1 MLDNYLTCINDDNDT
16 IDVNGEYSGKYQQ
29 FEINQGDE
37 ITVSMIT
44 SIPYMYLMNDTLA
57 IFKRTL
63 GVKDIRISYYFVTA
77 NYETS
82 ELYVIDDNGLT
93 RLVNL
98 FVSLHS
104 QCPYVTEYLSEVE
117 RKVSNRPHLIKSC
130 YNGRSFI

>member
-1 MLDNYLTCINDDNDT
+1 MLDNYLTKITFPYRTAN
-16 IDVNGEYSGKYQQ
+16 IHGEYAGEYQR
-29 FEINQGDE
+29 FKINQGDE
-37 ITVSMIT
+37 LTVSMIT
-44 SIPYMYLMNDTLA
+44 NIPYMYLMNDTLA
-57 IFKRTL
+57 IFKRQFNNL
-63 GVKDIRISYYFVTA
+63 NSYSYYFVTA

-82 ELYVIDDNGLT
+82 ELSVIDNSGLT